1 MPIQSITSKAIHTLG
16 SKESLIPVMIKD
28 GIDSASLTWYSYKA
42 GGKIEG
48 KDRAVDEFGT
58 QAVWIGGIPFYKKL
72 IDKTAYKYAGINPGV
87 DIRVIR
93 DKEYADWALKNAQGL
108 MPQTAF
114 QTLKNK
120 FSFFSKLKSAEAQ
133 SVYDALSGSLKNGG
147 KTAENLYKNKVF
159 ASTALTLIT
168 FFLLTKG
175 KQSGTKKSVKD
186 EFYKKMHNKAG
197 VFTGNPKKKNNNIF
211 AGMENFASRSSNT
224 PAFKGGLKSVYEA
237 VLFNPVHN
245 MQVIDAGITAERL
258 GCSRNKTEFGEHA
271 IKEGSF
277 LFFLY
282 KFGGILENA
291 VNKLSVNLFK
301 KPVDVEIDVLTDES
315 FSKALENN
323 KAASD
328 AALYPVSG
336 TLSEKLNFISSNPEN
351 TLVIAAKKS
360 KIISE
365 TKDKSGRICI
375 DTSKYIDTESMDDL
389 AGKLKDIQE
398 SFLNS
403 GESIK
408 KYMNKSKALKITAVM
423 TNMIISCIF
432 FAYVI
437 PKMVY
442 KFRKAK
448 TGTLDFHAANDIIKE
463 EQKKAGKNKT
473 A

>member
-1 MPIQSITSKAIHTLG
+1 MPIQSIASKAIHTLG

-28 GIDSASLTWYSYKA
+28 GIDSASLTWHSYKA

-48 KDRAVDEFGT
+48 KDRAIDEFGT

-72 IDKTAYKYAGINPGV
+72 IDNTAYKYAGINPGV

-93 DKEYADWALKNAQGL
+93 DKEYADWALKNAKGL
-108 MPQTAF
+108 MPESTF
-114 QTLKNK
+114 QALKNK
-120 FSFFSKLKSAEAQ
+120 FKTFLKLKTAETQ
-133 SVYDALSGSLKNGG
+133 SVYDAISGCLKDGG
-147 KTAENLYKNKVF
+147 KSAVNLYKYKVF
-159 ASTALTLIT
+159 VSTALTLLT
-168 FFLLTKG
+168 FFLLTKE
-175 KQSGTKKSVKD
+175 KQNETKKSVKE
-186 EFYKKMHNKAG
+186 EFHKKIHNKAG
-197 VFTGNPKKKNNNIF
+197 VFTGNTQKKNNNIF
-211 AGMENFASRSSNT
+211 AGIENFSSQPSKA
-224 PAFKGGLKSVYEA
+224 PAFKGRLKSVYEA

-245 MQVIDAGITAERL
+245 MKVIDAGITAERL
-258 GCSRNKTEFGEHA
+258 GCSRNKTELCEHA

-282 KFGGILENA
+282 KFGSILENA
-291 VNKLSVNLFK
+291 VNKLSANLFK
-301 KPVDVEIDVLTDES
+301 KPVDLEIDVLMDET
-315 FSKALENN
+315 FAKALENN

-336 TLSEKLNFISSNPEN
+336 TLSDKLNFIAANPQN
-351 TLVIAAKKS
+351 TLIAAAKKS

-365 TKDKSGRICI
+365 TKDKTGRMCI
-375 DTSKYIDTESMDDL
+375 DTSKYIDTESMDEL
-389 AGKLKDIQE
+389 AGKLKNIQT

-408 KYMNKSKALKITAVM
+408 TYMNKSKALKITAVM

-437 PKMVY
+437 PKTVY

-463 EQKKAGKNKT
+463 EQNKAGKNN
-473 A
+473 AA